1 MHGDIGVGGLG
12 CVVPYPMYSH
22 FTKTLQSTQG
32 GFNLGGMNATGQ
44 VPDFPGNF
52 LLIDR
57 DTPKEAYRKQSW
69 ENPNEEMV
77 LVFSDEFEQE
87 GRTFYPGDDPFW
99 EAVDL
104 HYWGTENLEWY
115 DPIQAT
121 TGNGSLLLTI
131 EEALPINNHNMSYR
145 SGMIQSWNKF
155 CFIGGMVEASVRM
168 PASPTEAGLWPAIWS
183 MGNLGRAGYGGSLE
197 GMWPYSYDSCD
208 IGTVEYQS
216 IPGTRSPPDAWINGD
231 PKYDMQLSMLP
242 GQKLSACTC
251 EGESHPGPK
260 RKNGRYVGRSAPEID
275 MFEAVVE
282 DGVGMAS
289 FSAQFAP
296 FNRAY
301 ILRNDTDS
309 PNIII
314 HDTVGAHYNTYRGGG
329 FQQTTSAL
337 ARLNQDCYERSGTGC
352 FATYAFEYK
361 NGFDDGYITWVND
374 NKLSWTLRASALGP
388 DPDTQIGQRIIS
400 QEPMY
405 LIANLGLSETFG
417 TLDLSKVPVPA
428 TMAVDWIRVY
438 QPANAVNIGC
448 DPVTAPTAKY
458 IETYKRAY
466 ENFNL
471 TKWVDHVKE
480 AWPRNSIKDN
490 C

>member
-1 MHGDIGVGGLG
+1 
-12 CVVPYPMYSH
+12 MYSH
-22 FTKTLQSTQG
+22 FTKKLQSTQG
-32 GFNLGGMNATGQ
+32 GFNLGGVNASGQ
-44 VPDFPGNF
+44 VPDLPGNF
-52 LLIDR
+52 QLIDR
-57 DTPKEAYRKQSW
+57 DTPKEAYRKRSW
-69 ENPNEEMV
+69 ENPDEEMV
-77 LVFSDEFEQE
+77 LVFSDEFEQD
-87 GRTFYPGDDPFW
+87 GRTFYKGDDPFW

-115 DPIQAT
+115 DPMQAT

-131 EEALPINNHNMSYR
+131 QEADPINNHNMSYR
-145 SGMIQSWNKF
+145 SGMIQS
-155 CFIGGMVEASVRM
+155 C
-168 PASPTEAGLWPAIWS
+168 WS
-183 MGNLGRAGYGGSLE
+183 MGNLGRAGYGGTLE

-208 IGTVEYQS
+208 IGTLEYQS
-216 IPGTRSPPDAWINGD
+216 NPGTQTPPDAWINGD
-231 PKYDMQLSMLP
+231 PKYKMQLSMLP

-282 DGVGMAS
+282 NGVGMAS

-301 ILRNDTDS
+301 MVKNDSSS
-309 PNIII
+309 PTIII
-314 HDTVGAHYNTYRGGG
+314 HDKENTHYNSYRGGG
-329 FQQTTSAL
+329 FQQTTSGL
-337 ARLNQDCYERSGTGC
+337 ARLNQDCYERGGSGC

-374 NKLSWTLRASALGP
+374 NKLSWTLRAGALAP
-388 DPDTQIGQRIIS
+388 DLDTQVGQRIIS

-417 TLDLSKVPVPA
+417 TLDLSNVPVPA

-438 QPANAVNIGC
+438 QPANAINIGC
-448 DPVTAPTAKY
+448 DPKTAPTAKY

-480 AWPRNSIKDN
+480 AWPKNSMKDN